1 MTQRAKMMPYPF
13 RIYRRWPAA
22 LLAIVLLPGCQAISP
37 APVAAPSPIEAIA
50 DAYVDALLARY
61 PSMATAYDLPG
72 WRHDRLFDNSQAGL
86 QRWHDQ
92 EDRFLRAVRA
102 LPAPTSIGSRDW
114 ITHGFL
120 IEALSS
126 SQSTRICQKALWE
139 TSTTTAWYTGLPF
152 IFDIQPIATETERL
166 DALTR
171 LNAVA
176 GYIETEIEN
185 LRLGLA
191 QGYSSPRLTVVAV
204 PDQVRALLQPDNPFL
219 NLAKRSDDQPFQAA
233 VQRTYDQSIQ
243 PALKLFADFIE
254 TEYLPNAREDLA
266 ISGNPN
272 GAQCYT
278 ALVRAFSTLAVTPAE
293 IHRAGLAEMAAIQT
307 EMRDIIETHFKGE
320 ATATFL
326 RRINQDPAFTFE
338 SEQAVLD
345 FSIAA
350 LARARPKMAAAFDL
364 LPKADVLIKPYP
376 DFAAS
381 GSGEYHSSSEDGTR
395 PGIYYIAVSEPQLRT
410 QATQQSTLYHETYPG
425 HHLQGAIAL
434 ELGDAVHPIARY
446 LGNAGYGE
454 GWALYAERLADELG
468 LYDRPLDRIGLLSDQ
483 GARAA
488 RLVID
493 TGLHT
498 LGWDRDQAV
507 DYMLNHCGW
516 SRYDIEN
523 EINRYISWP
532 GQANAYMLGMLEIK
546 RLRAL
551 AEDQLGDRFDLK
563 TFHRRVLENGSVT
576 LPMVQAAI
584 LDWIKTR
591 NALDSGAAQPASQ
604 TSL

>member
-1 MTQRAKMMPYPF
+1 MVIKRADIMPNPL
-13 RIYRRWPAA
+13 ITLPGWIAA
-22 LLAIVLLPGCQAISP
+22 LMALLLLSGCQAMGP
-37 APVAAPSPIEAIA
+37 DPLAPPSPIESIA
-50 DAYVDALLARY
+50 DAYVNALLKRY

-72 WRHDRLFDNSQAGL
+72 WRHDALFDNSQAGQ
-86 QRWHDQ
+86 QRWQDQ
-92 EDRFLRAVRA
+92 EDVLLRSLQAV
-102 LPAPTSIGSRDW
+102 PAPSTIGSRDW

-120 IEALSS
+120 IEALSAS
-126 SQSTRICQKALWE
+126 RSTRICQKSLWE

-152 IFDIQPIATETERL
+152 IFDIQPIATASDRA

-171 LNAVA
+171 LSAVA
-176 GYIETEIEN
+176 GYIETEIVN
-185 LRLGLA
+185 LKLGLA

-219 NLAKRSDDQPFQAA
+219 NLGKRSDDPLFQAA
-233 VQRTYDQSIQ
+233 VQREYNQSIQ
-243 PALKLFADFIE
+243 PALNLFADFIE

-266 ISGNPN
+266 ISSNPN

-278 ALVRAFSTLAVTPAE
+278 ALVRAFSTLPITPAE
-293 IHRAGLAEMAAIQT
+293 IHRSGLTEMASIQAEMREVI
-307 EMRDIIETHFKGE
+307 DTHFEGE

-350 LARARPKMAAAFDL
+350 LARARPKMASVFDL
-364 LPKADVLIKPYP
+364 LPKADVVIKPYP

-381 GSGEYHSSSEDGTR
+381 GSGEYHSSSEDGER
-395 PGIYYIAVSEPQLRT
+395 PGIYYIAVSEPKLRT

-434 ELGDAVHPIARY
+434 ELGNAVHPIARY

-493 TGLHT
+493 TGIHT

-507 DYMLNHCGW
+507 NYMLNHCGW
-516 SRYDIEN
+516 SRFDIEN

-551 AEDQLGDRFDLK
+551 AQDQLGDGFDLK
-563 TFHRRVLENGSVT
+563 IFHRRVLENGSVT
-576 LPMVQAAI
+576 LPMVQATI
-584 LDWIKTR
+584 LDWITTEK
-591 NALDSGAAQPASQ
+591 ASDQDAMQP
-604 TSL
+604 

>member
-1 MTQRAKMMPYPF
+1 
-13 RIYRRWPAA
+13 
-22 LLAIVLLPGCQAISP
+22 
-37 APVAAPSPIEAIA
+37 
-50 DAYVDALLARY
+50 
-61 PSMATAYDLPG
+61 
-72 WRHDRLFDNSQAGL
+72 
-86 QRWHDQ
+86 
-92 EDRFLRAVRA
+92 
-102 LPAPTSIGSRDW
+102 
-114 ITHGFL
+114 
-120 IEALSS
+120 
-126 SQSTRICQKALWE
+126 
-139 TSTTTAWYTGLPF
+139 
-152 IFDIQPIATETERL
+152 
-166 DALTR
+166 
-171 LNAVA
+171 
-176 GYIETEIEN
+176 
-185 LRLGLA
+185 
-191 QGYSSPRLTVVAV
+191 PRLTVVAV

-219 NLAKRSDDQPFQAA
+219 NLGKRSDDPLFQEA

-243 PALKLFADFIE
+243 PALNLFADFIE
-254 TEYLPNAREDLA
+254 TEYLPNARTALA
-266 ISGNPN
+266 ISNNPN

-278 ALVRAFSTLAVTPAE
+278 ALVRAFSTLSVTPTE
-293 IHRAGLAEMAAIQT
+293 IHRAGLAEMARIQA
-307 EMRDIIETHFKGE
+307 EMRDIIDTHFEGE

-326 RRINQDPAFTFE
+326 RRINRDPAFTFE
-338 SEQAVLD
+338 TEQAVLD

-350 LARARPKMAAAFDL
+350 LARAQPKMASIFDL

-381 GSGEYHSSSEDGTR
+381 GSGEYHSSSEDGAR

-434 ELGDAVHPIARY
+434 ELGNAVHPIARY

-468 LYDRPLDRIGLLSDQ
+468 LYERPLDRIGLLSDQ

-493 TGLHT
+493 TGIHT

-507 DYMLNHCGW
+507 NYMLNNCGW
-516 SRYDIEN
+516 SRFDIEN

-576 LPMVQAAI
+576 LPMVQATV
-584 LDWIKTR
+584 LDWIT
-591 NALDSGAAQPASQ
+591 NHQASD
-604 TSL
+604 

>member
-1 MTQRAKMMPYPF
+1 MMTQRAEIMPYPLTKI
-13 RIYRRWPAA
+13 RGRTAA
-22 LLAIVLLPGCQAISP
+22 LLTFLLLSGCQAIIP
-37 APVAAPSPIEAIA
+37 APVAEPSPIESIA
-50 DAYVDALLARY
+50 DAYVDALLERY

-86 QRWHDQ
+86 KRWHDQ
-92 EDRFLRAVRA
+92 EDAFLDAVRA
-102 LPAPTSIGSRDW
+102 LPAPSAIGARDW
-114 ITHGFL
+114 ITYGFL

-171 LNAVA
+171 LSAVA

-185 LRLGLA
+185 LRAGLA
-191 QGYSSPRLTVVAV
+191 QGYASPRLTVVAV

-219 NLAKRSDDQPFQAA
+219 NLGKRSDDPLFQEA

-243 PALKLFADFIE
+243 PALNLFADFIE
-254 TEYLPNAREDLA
+254 TEYLPNARTALA
-266 ISGNPN
+266 ISNNPN

-278 ALVRAFSTLAVTPAE
+278 ALVRAFSTLSVTPAE
-293 IHRAGLAEMAAIQT
+293 IHRAGLAEMASIQA
-307 EMRDIIETHFKGE
+307 EMREIIDTHFEGE

-326 RRINQDPAFTFE
+326 RRINRDPAFTFE
-338 SEQAVLD
+338 TEQAVLD

-350 LARARPKMAAAFDL
+350 LARAQPKMASVFDL

-381 GSGEYHSSSEDGTR
+381 GSGEYHSSSEDGAR

-454 GWALYAERLADELG
+454 GWALYAERLADELD

-493 TGLHT
+493 TGIHT

-516 SRYDIEN
+516 SRFDIEN

-532 GQANAYMLGMLEIK
+532 GQANAYMLGMLELK

-551 AEDQLGDRFDLK
+551 AEDQLGDGFDLK

-576 LPMVQAAI
+576 LPMVQATI
-584 LDWIKTR
+584 LDWITTQK
-591 NALDSGAAQPASQ
+591 ALD
-604 TSL
+604 

>member
-1 MTQRAKMMPYPF
+1 MSNPLITLPGQITALM
-13 RIYRRWPAA
+13 A
-22 LLAIVLLPGCQAISP
+22 LLLLSGCQAIGP
-37 APVAAPSPIEAIA
+37 EPVAVPSPIESIA
-50 DAYVDALLARY
+50 DAYVDALLKRY
-61 PSMATAYDLPG
+61 PSMATAYDLPD

-92 EDRFLRAVRA
+92 EDAFSRAVGA
-102 LPAPTSIGSRDW
+102 LPAPSAIGSRDW

-126 SQSTRICQKALWE
+126 SQSTRICQKSLWE

-171 LNAVA
+171 LSAVA

-185 LRLGLA
+185 LRGGLA

-219 NLAKRSDDQPFQAA
+219 NLGERSDDPLFKAA
-233 VQRTYDQSIQ
+233 VRREYDQSIQ
-243 PALKLFADFIE
+243 PALNLFADFIE
-254 TEYLPNAREDLA
+254 TEYLPSAREDLA
-266 ISGNPN
+266 ISSNPN

-278 ALVRAFSTLAVTPAE
+278 ALVRAFSTLPVRPSE
-293 IHRAGLAEMAAIQT
+293 IHRSGLAEMASIQA
-307 EMRDIIETHFKGE
+307 EMREIIDTHFEGE

-326 RRINQDPAFTFE
+326 RRINRDPAFTFE

-350 LARARPKMAAAFDL
+350 LARARPKMASVFDL
-364 LPKADVLIKPYP
+364 LPKANVLIKPYP

-381 GSGEYHSSSEDGTR
+381 GSGEYHSSSEDGAR

-434 ELGDAVHPIARY
+434 ELGNAVHPIARY

-493 TGLHT
+493 TGIHT

-507 DYMLNHCGW
+507 NYMLNNCGW
-516 SRYDIEN
+516 SRFDIEN

-576 LPMVQAAI
+576 LPMVQATV
-584 LDWIKTR
+584 LDWIT
-591 NALDSGAAQPASQ
+591 NHQASD
-604 TSL
+604 